1 MKSNICE
8 EDILFVYP
16 DKNEIRAAQLA
27 CCGRCCT
34 SCEAPAEYAWR
45 KRSVDMSLLLEQ
57 AIENEL
63 SPIEKSAIKDRWLES
78 LSVGEIALKRKISPA
93 AVSATLKRAQEKLR
107 RVLAYAVKYQNDT
120 MSESVV
126 PLVLGRAKAIAAAR
140 NYSGS
145 SVAERLANLRRREN
159 LSREAQSRATGI
171 AASRLASIERGSAQ
185 PDLPELIALSGFFG
199 VTTDYILKGEN
210 NDKQQITL

>member
-1 MKSNICE
+1 MKSNVCE

-45 KRSVDMSLLLEQ
+45 KRSVDMALLLEQ

-63 SPIEKSAIKDRWLES
+63 SAVEKSVIRDRWLES
-78 LSVGEIALKRKISPA
+78 LSVREIALKRKSSPA
-93 AVSATLKRAQEKLR
+93 AVSTTLKRAQEKLHK
-107 RVLAYAVKYQNDT
+107 VLSYAVRYQNDT
-120 MSESVV
+120 LNESIV
-126 PLVLGRAKAIAAAR
+126 PLELGRAKAIAAAR
-140 NYSGS
+140 SFSGG

-159 LSREAQSRATGI
+159 LSREAQSRATDI
-171 AASRLASIERGSAQ
+171 SAPRLASFEKGNAQ
-185 PDLPELIALSGFFG
+185 PDLPELIVLSGFFG

-210 NDKQQITL
+210 NGKQ